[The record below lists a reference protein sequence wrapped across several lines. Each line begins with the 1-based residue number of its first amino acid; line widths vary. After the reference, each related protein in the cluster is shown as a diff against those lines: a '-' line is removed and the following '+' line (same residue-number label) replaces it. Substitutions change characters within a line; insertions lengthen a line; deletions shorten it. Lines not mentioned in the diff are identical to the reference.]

1 MGLAVAGF
9 ALAASVAAGA
19 DGPLTSATTTT
30 GATTT
35 VATTTAPPADTTP
48 DSGVYPPPTTP
59 ATTTAPAAPATTA
72 PAPATTAATT
82 TAPPP
87 PPAGRYAALRQ
98 LGEGCLVV
106 AAAAVAYP
114 SRAPQ
119 VLGSFAQAPRPQTAG
134 SGAFYFPG
142 DGAVVA
148 TSGSSLSATS
158 CAGERGSADH
168 GPTGKAFVQSVSLFG
183 GFVTADAVSLTLTG
197 GSETPL
203 TGVDGLKVDGK
214 PTSFSPGSR
223 VDLGGWGYLVALAGP
238 ANEPEKGNRTR
249 LGALE
254 IHLTAAHGG
263 LPAGTDVLVPF
274 AGAMPAPEPE
284 PEPMTTAPAK
294 KKAAAPAAPHRTTP
308 ATTPEP
314 RTARARPAPTPGA
327 PARPEPLP
335 PGEPVAPPAKA
346 HVKKQKKHRPPT
358 EHHKVGHQPL
368 TVTPPLG
375 KANYVFP
382 IAGEA
387 SFGNSYGG
395 PRSDVP
401 GGWHHGDDIFSALG
415 TPVVAVADGTLN
427 RVGWNR
433 IGGWRLWVRDRR
445 GNYFYYAHLSGYTE
459 ASLHDKHVKAG
470 EVIGFVGNTGDAITT
485 PPHLHFEIHPVS
497 LLSLDYD
504 GAVNPTSY
512 LEGWERLDHVDAPV
526 PVHAT
531 LPKGAAAEEAKL
543 VFRQLLAARGITP
556 EPEDLPAAPFGIS
569 TKAPELGVGFVADDD
584 TIAVASTRLE
594 AADGVADVSMVVP
607 ALLLAGAGLVS
618 LGSLIALQRRAD
630 RDLT

>member
-1 MGLAVAGF
+1 V
-9 ALAASVAAGA
+9 
-19 DGPLTSATTTT
+19 
-30 GATTT
+30 
-35 VATTTAPPADTTP
+35 TTAPPKT
-48 DSGVYPPPTTP
+48 V
-59 ATTTAPAAPATTA
+59 PAAPKPNPAPARTRTQPAQTPTA
-72 PAPATTAATT
+72 PAPPVVRNKPL
-82 TAPPP
+82 PPDEP
-87 PPAGRYAALRQ
+87 
-98 LGEGCLVV
+98 V
-106 AAAAVAYP
+106 AAA
-114 SRAPQ
+114 
-119 VLGSFAQAPRPQTAG
+119 
-134 SGAFYFPG
+134 
-142 DGAVVA
+142 
-148 TSGSSLSATS
+148 
-158 CAGERGSADH
+158 
-168 GPTGKAFVQSVSLFG
+168 K
-183 GFVTADAVSLTLTG
+183 
-197 GSETPL
+197 
-203 TGVDGLKVDGK
+203 
-214 PTSFSPGSR
+214 
-223 VDLGGWGYLVALAGP
+223 
-238 ANEPEKGNRTR
+238 
-249 LGALE
+249 
-254 IHLTAAHGG
+254 
-263 LPAGTDVLVPF
+263 
-274 AGAMPAPEPE
+274 
-284 PEPMTTAPAK
+284 APAK
-294 KKAAAPAAPHRTTP
+294 KK
-308 ATTPEP
+308 
-314 RTARARPAPTPGA
+314 
-327 PARPEPLP
+327 
-335 PGEPVAPPAKA
+335 
-346 HVKKQKKHRPPT
+346 KKHRPPT
-358 EHHKVGHQPL
+358 ERHKVGHQPL

-375 KANYVFP
+375 KAKYVFP

-387 SFGNSYGG
+387 SFGDSYGG

-485 PPHLHFEIHPVS
+485 PPHLHFEVHPVS

-504 GAVNPTSY
+504 GAVNPTGY

-584 TIAVASTRLE
+584 TIAVASARLE
-594 AADGVADVSMVVP
+594 AADGVADVSMIVP